1 MTPIFLKFTD
11 AQEAFDVL
19 TSVGVSEFEG
29 VLSTNGPDYCIDIL
43 FGTGII
49 HKPIGEIDADGNEL
63 TAPIPGYHVNA
74 MWAEPIP
81 SGLAPYMTQPRNPV
95 CVFAS

>member
-1 MTPIFLKFTD
+1 MGEAMTPIFLKFTD

-29 VLSTNGPDYCIDIL
+29 ILSTNGPDYCIDIL
-43 FGTGII
+43 FGNGVIYKQTG
-49 HKPIGEIDADGNEL
+49 EDEL
-63 TAPIPGYHVNA
+63 TAPIPGYHINA
-74 MWAEPIP
+74 MWADPIP
-81 SGLAPYMTQPRNPV
+81 SALAPYMTAPRNPV